1 MAKHSNTLFASG
13 TLLEHLARGV
23 AGFSALVVALALG
36 QPGNAWPLVLL
47 ALLLGGAALLA
58 FRGCPVCW
66 TIGLFET
73 SRQPTRV
80 EACDLESRTISLDQL
95 RGA

>member
-73 SRQPTRV
+73 VKAAR
-80 EACDLESRTISLDQL
+80 AG
-95 RGA
+95 RGVRPGKPDNLP

>member
-1 MAKHSNTLFASG
+1 MAKHSDTLFASG

-47 ALLLGGAALLA
+47 ALLLGGAALFA

-73 SRQPTRV
+73 VKGAR
-80 EACDLESRTISLDQL
+80 AG
-95 RGA
+95 RGVRPGKPDNLP